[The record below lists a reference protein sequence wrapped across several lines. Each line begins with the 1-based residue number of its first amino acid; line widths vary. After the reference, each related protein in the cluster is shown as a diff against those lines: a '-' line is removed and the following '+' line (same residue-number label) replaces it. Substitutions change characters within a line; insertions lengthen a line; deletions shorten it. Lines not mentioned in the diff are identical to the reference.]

1 MVPDHRAREA
11 VRQAMRRRGV
21 PLSRHC
27 LRTAVERAARK
38 VLVALGRRRDPLP
51 SPEWM
56 QEKID
61 SGQVLTI
68 P

>member
-1 MVPDHRAREA
+1 MVPDHRARQA
-11 VRQAMRRRGV
+11 VRQAMRRQGV
-21 PLSRHC
+21 PLSRQH
-27 LRTAVERAARK
+27 LWTDVERGTRE
-38 VLVALGRRRDPLP
+38 VLVALGRRHNPLP
-51 SPEWM
+51 SREWM